1 MTFLHQLSNDDREL
15 LISLPYR
22 VGVWVSHVDDH
33 GGDEAHDEERKAL
46 ASIIDGFTRDVFGSE
61 VVQYIMMETL
71 ERKDHWDT
79 WAKDKSD
86 IHADVQRAI
95 DILNEAVEEKEV
107 SAFKRRLIEIA
118 EAVALAFREYDT
130 LNFSTKVKVY
140 ILYYREKLKA
150 SRKKQSFKSMDQFL
164 NISLKERQALYHLAD
179 TLGVQYS

>member
-1 MTFLHQLSNDDREL
+1 MTFLQQLPNDDREL

-22 VGVWVSHVDDH
+22 VGVWLSHIDDH
-33 GGDEAHDEERKAL
+33 GGEEADDEEKRAL
-46 ASIIDGFTRDVFGSE
+46 AGIIDGFTRDVFGSE

-71 ERKDHWDT
+71 EKKDHWDA
-79 WAKDKSD
+79 WANNTDD
-86 IHADVQRAI
+86 IHKDCQRAI

-118 EAVALAFREYDT
+118 EAVALAFREYDS
-130 LNFSTKVKVY
+130 LDFMTKMKVY
-140 ILYYREKLKA
+140 LLYYKEKYKA
-150 SRKKQSFKSMDQFL
+150 NKRKQSFKSIDQFL

>member
-1 MTFLHQLSNDDREL
+1 MTFLQQLPNDDREL

-22 VGVWVSHVDDH
+22 VGVWLSHIDDH
-33 GGDEAHDEERKAL
+33 GGDEADDEEKRAL

-71 ERKDHWDT
+71 EKKDHWEA
-79 WAKDKSD
+79 WANNTDD
-86 IHADVQRAI
+86 IHKDCQRAI

-118 EAVALAFREYDT
+118 EAVALAFREYDS
-130 LNFSTKVKVY
+130 LDFMTKMKVY
-140 ILYYREKLKA
+140 LLYYKEKYKA
-150 SRKKQSFKSMDQFL
+150 NKRKQSFKSIDQFL